1 MKRITEFTV
10 PSANNGVTYIVECK
24 YGEDLCTVYASNC
37 PEYTWKENHDI
48 VDNMFAKEDWIT
60 SEDKLE
66 LPSKFYIT
74 TSPDE
79 TAYKY
84 LVTETEGGNY
94 NVVGNR
100 EAVWCSWE
108 HVESLILADTWEYA
122 GEYKQEKI
130 QGLETNWIIVDE
142 MNELENTIAKWQ
154 NDNPEKP
161 LADDFYFK
169 APCDCGSCFP
179 KTLYRAK
186 RMQGQLSETIYKVTW
201 WDDELK
207 ERAEGFYSV
216 EEVKDNIKKQEWVVV
231 EYNGT
236 DATGAPLNFTKDM
249 LKPFMRFRTGNNG
262 QYIAVESEV
271 VDDNGNTVVSTI
283 GASGRGWVE
292 FELVNIHCDDIGE
305 EYRVMSVY
313 EKPEGNG
320 DIINPDKY
328 GKLIWQANK

>member
-94 NVVGNR
+94 NITSSNIVAWWRWERV
-100 EAVWCSWE
+100 EAN
-108 HVESLILADTWEYA
+108 ILADIWTYFPIESA
-122 GEYKQEKI
+122 SSFEAD
-130 QGLETNWIIVDE
+130 WIIVDE
-142 MNELENTIAKWQ
+142 MNELENIIAKWQ

-169 APCDCGSCFP
+169 WHLTD
-179 KTLYRAK
+179 TLYRA
-186 RMQGQLSETIYKVTW
+186 QLHREGYTVSWENTAPCGVG
-201 WDDELK
+201 
-207 ERAEGFYSV
+207 RAGTFFTKKQ
-216 EEVKDNIKKQEWVVV
+216 VKDNLKNNVWLIV
-231 EYNGT
+231 ESNGT
-236 DATGAPLNFTKDM
+236 DATGTPLNFTKDM
-249 LKPFMRFRTGNNG
+249 LKPSMRFRTGNNG
-262 QYIAVESEV
+262 QYIAVQSEV
-271 VDDNGNTVVSTI
+271 VDDNGNTVVSII
-283 GASGRGWVE
+283 GASGRGWIE
-292 FELVNIHCDDIGE
+292 FELVNTYGDDIGE
-305 EYRVMSVY
+305 EYRAMSVY

-320 DIINPDKY
+320 DIINPDKH